1 MTGNIQFMYI
11 ESRGQPRLLTLRT
24 NPFRTRSA
32 ASHFLPLPTT
42 SLTSSS
48 EERSPFRKNE
58 TGWSVNN
65 NKPIKSVVSDIRVVR
80 LCLNAK
86 RYVIRVYRILELSFY
101 VSLWVK
107 RLKPV
112 RRCYCYLLLFKRLA

>member
-1 MTGNIQFMYI
+1 MTGNRQFMYT
-11 ESRGQPRLLTLRT
+11 ESRGQPRLHTLRA
-24 NPFRTRSA
+24 NPSRTGSA
-32 ASHFLPLPTT
+32 ASHILPLSTT

-48 EERSPFRKNE
+48 EESSPFRENE
-58 TGWSVNN
+58 TGWYANN
-65 NKPIKSVVSDIRVVR
+65 NKPIKSVVSGIRVVR

-86 RYVIRVYRILELSFY
+86 SNVIYRILELSFY

-112 RRCYCYLLLFKRLA
+112 RRCDFYLLLFKSLP